1 MIFILTGIPINP
13 SVTGNYQECLTT
25 ILKKPKSSA
34 KDPRIKLLAQN
45 YVREMN
51 PQITSKATSTNA
63 EGKSPVSSNSK
74 SNDTSQDNQPEDDS
88 QAAKTICKTNVKKED
103 EVEPEMI
110 AYPLDH
116 LKRKKKNSL
125 GYGVSLFAEDSTSS
139 IVAPPPVYAARSSNN
154 SSESLSKYLERLAE
168 HVQKRSKTEK
178 VQFIAFDK

>member
-1 MIFILTGIPINP
+1 MAINP
-13 SVTGNYQECLTT
+13 AVTGNYQECLTT

-51 PQITSKATSTNA
+51 PQMKAIPTKTDGKSLEISNSQSNDDSRDNRPDNETHVIQATS
-63 EGKSPVSSNSK
+63 
-74 SNDTSQDNQPEDDS
+74 
-88 QAAKTICKTNVKKED
+88 KTNVKKED

-125 GYGVSLFAEDSTSS
+125 GYGISLFAEDNSSS
-139 IVAPPPVYAARSSNN
+139 ISAPPPVYAARSSNN
-154 SSESLSKYLERLAE
+154 SSESLRKYLERLAE